1 MHPSMSLKHSPS
13 ASSQA
18 SSELSLFKQATGI
31 KQDLASQ
38 PRRLS
43 TPFSLR
49 NAILGIVGL
58 ILATCFGVVTIVQ
71 TNTAN
76 REARLANQIAW
87 NSMML
92 SGFQTCTQ
100 SPDLDVQNSDYC
112 KSLVGNANFNFM
124 SLWNG
129 TMELS
134 GFFEKRGLGL
144 VRDRCSSPSRGN
156 WTVYPRRDIMRWFA
170 PLVVSG
176 VVMLAVFQ
184 WVLFPGPLAR
194 KIWRAL
200 ERDEVLVLVFIC
212 MSFCYLS

>member
-1 MHPSMSLKHSPS
+1 MSPPSFSPVRPPRAAVRLVLSSEKEMHPSMSLKHSPS

-100 SPDLDVQNSDYC
+100 SPDLVCRSFEVSI
-112 KSLVGNANFNFM
+112 KLNF
-124 SLWNG
+124 
-129 TMELS
+129 
-134 GFFEKRGLGL
+134 
-144 VRDRCSSPSRGN
+144 
-156 WTVYPRRDIMRWFA
+156 
-170 PLVVSG
+170 
-176 VVMLAVFQ
+176 
-184 WVLFPGPLAR
+184 
-194 KIWRAL
+194 
-200 ERDEVLVLVFIC
+200 
-212 MSFCYLS
+212 